1 MVARAGGQLRMSR
14 ILMLAAAERKKDIVG
29 ILGYGS
35 GVGTLDEAGSTRG
48 KILGRRSGRS
58 V

>member
-1 MVARAGGQLRMSR
+1 MSR